1 MGKSDSTVAAKDKSD
16 DKGKKRTRN
25 GKIKAE
31 SPEPDEE
38 EEEPPLKK
46 QKDEQ
51 KAKSKSMQVPVD
63 EGCGVPGDI
72 HQIYTR
78 PSQLTVRRLP
88 PGLYRS
94 RWHHI

>member
-1 MGKSDSTVAAKDKSD
+1 MGKLHSTVAAKGKSD
-16 DKGKKRTRN
+16 DKGNKRTRN

-46 QKDEQ
+46 QKDGQ
-51 KAKSKSMQVPVD
+51 KAMQVPVD

-72 HQIYTR
+72 Q
-78 PSQLTVRRLP
+78 
-88 PGLYRS
+88 
-94 RWHHI
+94 